1 MEESKAST
9 KYISRILAEY
19 INGKN
24 WIKSCKKVHPYID
37 RRCFFYEEI

>member
-1 MEESKAST
+1 MELGSHVNTMEESKAST

-24 WIKSCKKVHPYID
+24 
-37 RRCFFYEEI
+37 